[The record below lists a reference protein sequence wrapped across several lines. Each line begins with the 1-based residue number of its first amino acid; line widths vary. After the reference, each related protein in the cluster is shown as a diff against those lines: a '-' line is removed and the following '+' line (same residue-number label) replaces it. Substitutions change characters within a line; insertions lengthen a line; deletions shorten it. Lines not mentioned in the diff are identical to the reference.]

1 MAISFTPGI
10 ENSNGII
17 LDMESE
23 HDPNVIE
30 FDDVGH
36 DMRRI
41 SDFKTPYTSDF
52 NIQANELT
60 NNVHVLSKTSPNYTI
75 QTGTQTRIYG
85 TALPNEIILE
95 SGAKAELI
103 NFSGKNTILIQSN
116 SNEFLVSRSGTVVIF
131 EGEDGTELKIPAAM
145 SNQIIEFSNGASMDL
160 SILNNQVML
169 DEQVITTTAESI
181 HETIGDNTPPTLAS
195 ITPADDATDVPVD
208 SDLVMTFSEDVVAGT
223 GSFVIFDGDGN
234 VFEVVPV
241 ASATIAGDKV
251 TLDPTADF
259 VAGAAYFVGAQP
271 GVVEDLAGND
281 FVGITDPTVFNFT
294 ITEPDPEQRY
304 DDIFNFTDWE
314 MSSATRLNFEPASDY
329 SWERDAIHFDF
340 DGSAYDDVF
349 VISLVEDYSYNITT
363 ISFFEPYGFF
373 GIGDSNGIMLDME
386 SDSEL
391 NYIDIDDV
399 GHDARSLRDFE
410 APYTGDYYIQAGW
423 NPGSYF
429 DSTGIAV
436 YEYAP
441 NLNDGLSFDL
451 IEETTVNDTSG
462 YDTSYGNIMD
472 DLLTLP
478 NAQAGKLEPNQVQQA
493 YLHIEEGER
502 REYDHDTFVL
512 DNLDAGTKYRIKIRP
527 DNPSN
532 FQSNKISW
540 LYDPSGESE
549 DLIMNFTDGFND
561 GFLYSDTFTPQE
573 NGDHFLTVSMKWDAG
588 YGEYADGPEP
598 YDIELIEVDDGEDY
612 GNDDSGTTYVGSD
625 HSTYPYSAVTYIEST
640 FPNGETYTGSGAV
653 VGKNDVLTASHLIY
667 SPADG
672 GVAEDIKVYPGRDGS
687 NIPFGSY
694 EWDLVN
700 YFEVD
705 QDGDGFLDREDSEY
719 DLAVV
724 GFDTALGNY
733 TGWFGLDPN
742 AVSGNYNLTGYP
754 GVYADW
760 TGPRMTN
767 DFGSVTEDS
776 YYWVLNYN
784 TIESNPGNSGGPLWY
799 SENGNPY
806 IVGVHSTG
814 GWAVDVY
821 SHYDEITD
829 WIDGNDYLLDGSSEM
844 AMAATTHEA
853 YDDTGLEVMGVNNF
867 QNTQLGETD
876 VLV

>member
-472 DLLTLP
+472 DLLHRLESLSLIRCSKPICTLKKA
-478 NAQAGKLEPNQVQQA
+478 NVGNM
-493 YLHIEEGER
+493 
-502 REYDHDTFVL
+502 
-512 DNLDAGTKYRIKIRP
+512 
-527 DNPSN
+527 
-532 FQSNKISW
+532 
-540 LYDPSGESE
+540 
-549 DLIMNFTDGFND
+549 IMT
-561 GFLYSDTFTPQE
+561 
-573 NGDHFLTVSMKWDAG
+573 
-588 YGEYADGPEP
+588 
-598 YDIELIEVDDGEDY
+598 
-612 GNDDSGTTYVGSD
+612 
-625 HSTYPYSAVTYIEST
+625 
-640 FPNGETYTGSGAV
+640 
-653 VGKNDVLTASHLIY
+653 HL
-667 SPADG
+667 S
-672 GVAEDIKVYPGRDGS
+672 
-687 NIPFGSY
+687 
-694 EWDLVN
+694 
-700 YFEVD
+700 
-705 QDGDGFLDREDSEY
+705 
-719 DLAVV
+719 
-724 GFDTALGNY
+724 
-733 TGWFGLDPN
+733 
-742 AVSGNYNLTGYP
+742 
-754 GVYADW
+754 
-760 TGPRMTN
+760 
-767 DFGSVTEDS
+767 
-776 YYWVLNYN
+776 
-784 TIESNPGNSGGPLWY
+784 
-799 SENGNPY
+799 
-806 IVGVHSTG
+806 
-814 GWAVDVY
+814 
-821 SHYDEITD
+821 
-829 WIDGNDYLLDGSSEM
+829 
-844 AMAATTHEA
+844 
-853 YDDTGLEVMGVNNF
+853 
-867 QNTQLGETD
+867 
-876 VLV
+876 